1 MRNDIGRQS
10 QRRYRSV
17 AAGQATAVLV
27 FTRAAEATGLEPCH
41 AHLTKGDPP
50 VDIDAKPVAC
60 TTPRRRATAD
70 GRWRQRAR
78 FAGAKHLN
86 RERARM
92 RVKRIG
98 WAGTRTSEYDAMVAF
113 LQAVLGLTTSQEG
126 PDFAAF
132 QLPEGGTFEVFGPRD
147 QDHAH
152 FSTGPVV
159 GFVVD
164 DLGAAVREL
173 EAAGVEL
180 LGGQVDERGG
190 GWRHFRAPDGNVYEL
205 TSG

>member
-1 MRNDIGRQS
+1 
-10 QRRYRSV
+10 
-17 AAGQATAVLV
+17 
-27 FTRAAEATGLEPCH
+27 
-41 AHLTKGDPP
+41 
-50 VDIDAKPVAC
+50 
-60 TTPRRRATAD
+60 
-70 GRWRQRAR
+70 
-78 FAGAKHLN
+78 
-86 RERARM
+86 M

-98 WAGTRTSEYDAMVAF
+98 WAGTRTSEYPAMVAF

-126 PDFAAF
+126 VDFAAF

-180 LGGQVDERGG
+180 LGGQVDERGA

>member
-1 MRNDIGRQS
+1 
-10 QRRYRSV
+10 
-17 AAGQATAVLV
+17 
-27 FTRAAEATGLEPCH
+27 
-41 AHLTKGDPP
+41 
-50 VDIDAKPVAC
+50 
-60 TTPRRRATAD
+60 
-70 GRWRQRAR
+70 
-78 FAGAKHLN
+78 
-86 RERARM
+86 M

-98 WAGTRTSEYDAMVAF
+98 WAGTRTGEYPAMVAF

-126 PDFAAF
+126 SDFAAF

-164 DLGAAVREL
+164 DLAAAVREL